1 MILHEVLER
10 FEKRAPVCVMVRAA
24 LENVLSVE
32 RLDALFEATAEWQTQ
47 KQLAFSTVADIMGLV
62 ALKIH
67 PSVHAAYQNRKE
79 EVGVTVKALYDKL
92 QRTESCVSRE
102 VVRETASR
110 MQDII
115 EHTQGAWAEPLPG
128 YRTKILDGNHLRR
141 TQRRLQE
148 LSELNAAPLPGHCL
162 VVLDPRTKLAIDV
175 FPCEDAH
182 TQERKLLPAV
192 LETVERKDLWIGDRN
207 FCTSDFLWGIH
218 RRSGAFVIRQ
228 HSNALRYELI
238 GKRKKIGR
246 SETGVVYEQSLR
258 LYDAEDQCINIRRI
272 TVELDQPTRDGDREI
287 HLLTNLPKKPS
298 ALHVAELYRGRWTI
312 ETAFGEVAQNLE
324 GEIET
329 LGYPRAALFAF
340 CMALVAFN
348 LLSVLRAAFRAAHE
362 LQDSDQDV
370 SMYYFCDEVA
380 HTYRGLEIVFD
391 DDYWEQSYATLTP
404 QQLAKALVRIA
415 RQATLSRYKKH
426 RRGPKKPQ
434 KKMNKKHR
442 NHVSTARILNDRSGY
457 RSSIPC

>member
-1 MILHEVLER
+1 MILQEVLER

-32 RLDALFEATAEWQTQ
+32 RLDALFEATAEWQTK

-67 PSVHAAYQNRKE
+67 PSVHAAYQTRKE

-102 VVRETASR
+102 VVHETAGR
-110 MQDII
+110 MQEII
-115 EHTQGAWAEPLPG
+115 EHTKGAWPEPLPG

-162 VVLDPRTKLAIDV
+162 VVLDPRVKLAIDV

-192 LETVERKDLWIGDRN
+192 LETVERRDLWIGDRN
-207 FCTSDFLWGIH
+207 FCTTDFLWGIH
-218 RRSGAFVIRQ
+218 CRSGYFIIRQ
-228 HSNALRYELI
+228 HRNALRYELI
-238 GKRKKIGR
+238 GKRRRIER

-258 LYDAEDQCINIRRI
+258 LYDAEDQCINVRRI

-287 HLLTNLPKKPS
+287 HLLTNLPKKVSACVWPSFIAVAGRLKPHSARLPKIWKARSKPWAIRGRHCLPS
-298 ALHVAELYRGRWTI
+298 AW
-312 ETAFGEVAQNLE
+312 
-324 GEIET
+324 
-329 LGYPRAALFAF
+329 P
-340 CMALVAFN
+340 
-348 LLSVLRAAFRAAHE
+348 
-362 LQDSDQDV
+362 
-370 SMYYFCDEVA
+370 
-380 HTYRGLEIVFD
+380 
-391 DDYWEQSYATLTP
+391 
-404 QQLAKALVRIA
+404 
-415 RQATLSRYKKH
+415 
-426 RRGPKKPQ
+426 
-434 KKMNKKHR
+434 
-442 NHVSTARILNDRSGY
+442 
-457 RSSIPC
+457 